1 MRKWYIIYAG
11 LEWECSFVSVNLM
24 RCWMHLSMAGKT
36 FKVVYKDKKDYE
48 YAKRGNEVSATAQT
62 KSQHKAV
69 KIIFK

>member
-1 MRKWYIIYAG
+1 MRKWYIIHGGQQYACG
-11 LEWECSFVSVNLM
+11 FISVNLM
-24 RCWMHLSMAGKT
+24 KCWMYLNMGGKT

-48 YAKRGNEVSATAQT
+48 YAKRSNEVSATAQT